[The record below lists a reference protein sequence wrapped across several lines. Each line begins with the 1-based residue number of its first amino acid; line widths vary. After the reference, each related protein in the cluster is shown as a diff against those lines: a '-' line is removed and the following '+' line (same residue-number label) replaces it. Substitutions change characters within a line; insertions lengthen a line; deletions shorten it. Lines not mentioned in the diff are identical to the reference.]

1 MHPMGGMTDN
11 VRAHYT
17 GEGGS
22 NLAGRVRALL
32 ETLGPGRI
40 SPEHLAALDHFHV
53 RGAEATAELAKL
65 AGVQAG
71 WKVLDAGSGLGGPS
85 RQLAKLYGCHV
96 KGIDLTLAFVEVAE
110 LLAEQALA
118 ARTKYVRI
126 IRREIKGRVRW
137 FCQLVQESLPPAT
150 HTTKDGTVG
159 LDIGPSSIAAVSSD
173 DAILQ
178 QLCPSVVEPWND
190 CRARW
195 TARDVQPTWT
205 TSMPKGARSALA
217 QAILTWGMS
226 SKFGFSHGEVQNSK
240 SVPFTTFSFARS
252 LRNASTPPNKTSAIE
267 SGTR

>member
-137 FCQLVQESLPPAT
+137 FCQLVRACRPLRTPPRTVLSDSTSGRPASRRYQAT
-150 HTTKDGTVG
+150 T
-159 LDIGPSSIAAVSSD
+159 LFCSSY
-173 DAILQ
+173 
-178 QLCPSVVEPWND
+178 
-190 CRARW
+190 AR
-195 TARDVQPTWT
+195 
-205 TSMPKGARSALA
+205 
-217 QAILTWGMS
+217 
-226 SKFGFSHGEVQNSK
+226 
-240 SVPFTTFSFARS
+240 ARS
-252 LRNASTPPNKTSAIE
+252 LGPVRNRS
-267 SGTR
+267 